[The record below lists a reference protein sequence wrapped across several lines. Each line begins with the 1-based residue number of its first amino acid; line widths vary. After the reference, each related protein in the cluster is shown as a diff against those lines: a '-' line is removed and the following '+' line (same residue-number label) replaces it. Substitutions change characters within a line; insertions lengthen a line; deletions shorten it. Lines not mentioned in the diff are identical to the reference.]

1 MELQT
6 GMINH
11 LEPASG
17 VKQTETKKL
26 TQLTDTQKGTASFK
40 EVLEA
45 KLTTAREEGAA
56 SFAAA
61 RAEGQS
67 AFEASRRA
75 GQEMFAE
82 ARRAGQ
88 ETFAEVKKASEET
101 LMTEKQ
107 KEAAGVL
114 EAEKKPS
121 GLDGYFNMSAS
132 MDAMFEEA
140 SLSTGV
146 DVRLLKAVGKAESN
160 FNPKATSH
168 AGAMGVMQLMPG
180 TARELGVQNAYD
192 ARENIMGGAR
202 YLAGLLKKYNG
213 NQSLALAAYN
223 AGSNNVD
230 KYGGIPPFKETQN
243 YVRRVL
249 GYLNEN
255 LTAGTTTYSPLNWGG
270 YTCTNPYHQ
279 AFYGGYGYGLSG
291 TVRAAGL
298 YGQGMYGSG
307 LYGASGLGYSYGSD
321 DIMRLIMEMLQM
333 RANEKLQGAL
343 SFGGDSDSFF

>member
-1 MELQT
+1 MELLA
-6 GMINH
+6 GVINH

-26 TQLTDTQKGTASFK
+26 TQLTDTGKGTASFK
-40 EVLEA
+40 EVLDE
-45 KLTTAREEGAA
+45 KLSAAREEGAA

-61 RAEGQS
+61 REEGQNL
-67 AFEASRRA
+67 FEASRKA
-75 GQEMFAE
+75 GQDMFAE
-82 ARRAGQ
+82 ARRAGR
-88 ETFAEVKKASEET
+88 ETAAEVRKASEET
-101 LMTEKQ
+101 LMTAKQ
-107 KEAAGVL
+107 KEAAGIL
-114 EAEKKPS
+114 EAEKKSS
-121 GLDGYFNMSAS
+121 GVGSYFNMSAS

-140 SLSTGV
+140 SRATGV

-255 LTAGTTTYSPLNWGG
+255 LTAGTTTYSPLNTGG
-270 YTCTNPYHQ
+270 YYCTNPYHQ
-279 AFYGGYGYGLSG
+279 SLYGGYGSGLTG
-291 TVRAAGL
+291 TVSAAGL
-298 YGQGMYGSG
+298 YGSGAYGSG

-343 SFGGDSDSFF
+343 SFGSDSVSFF